1 MKLIYIKTTR
11 RSVAVSIVRALLTM
25 PMAILLCFWFSTLA
39 VANDVAVVSDNLDE
53 VSSAKSVD
61 TLINELAVQL
71 AKRKTVPDAIDAIV
85 ASDAPR
91 KRIWLE
97 TLLSGKLY
105 LRKSD
110 QLPVIV
116 SKADKGFTLIGAA
129 SGDDLGAVGKRDVSK
144 IKINNALR
152 GKLREAIARLAL
164 QDANPAARLAAVE
177 RMMESLN
184 DSKVQALKSQYSVE
198 EDPDVRALIQLT
210 FHMDALDNGDSE
222 ARLAAIEE
230 IGVNTREAI
239 TSSLKD
245 LSANSENAQVA
256 AAATA
261 SIAKIEKR
269 IAVFEKVETVLFGL
283 SLGSVLAMAAIGLA
297 ITFGVMGVI
306 NMAHGEMIM
315 IGAYTTWFIQ
325 QALPGVIEYSLI
337 IAIPVAFMVA
347 FLVGVT
353 IEYLVIRH
361 LYGRPLE
368 TLLATFGISLML
380 QQSVRTFITPQ
391 NVPVTNPSWLSGLW
405 QIDPALSVA
414 VNRVVIFFFCLTVF
428 AVLMW
433 LLKKTFF
440 GLKVRAVSQNRQ
452 MARALGA
459 RSSRIDSMT
468 FGLGAGIAGVAGV
481 ALSQLTNV
489 GPNMGQS
496 YIVDSFMVVVFGG
509 VGNLWG
515 TLLAGLSLGVVNKFL
530 EPWVGAVLAKIIVL
544 IFIILFIQRY
554 PRGLFP
560 QRGRA
565 AGD

>member
-1 MKLIYIKTTR
+1 MS
-11 RSVAVSIVRALLTM
+11 RSGRTGLDIAVLFLF
-25 PMAILLCFWFSTLA
+25 CFCFVPLA
-39 VANDVAVVSDNLDE
+39 VADDSIVADDSVSPQVVVESADV
-53 VSSAKSVD
+53 
-61 TLINELAVQL
+61 LINEQALLLAS
-71 AKRKTVPDAIDAIV
+71 RKTIASAIDTIV
-85 ASDAPR
+85 ASSSPR

-97 TLLSGKLY
+97 ALLSGNLY

-110 QLPVIV
+110 KLPVVV
-116 SKADKGFTLIGAA
+116 SKVEGGFALTGAA
-129 SGDDLGAVGKRDVSK
+129 EGDDLGAAGKREVSK

-152 GKLREAIARLAL
+152 GKLREGIARLAL
-164 QDANPAARLAAVE
+164 QDESAKARQSAVE
-177 RMMESLN
+177 RMMLSL
-184 DSKVQALKSQYSVE
+184 DASKMKALKSQFEVE
-198 EDPDVRALIQLT
+198 QDPDVKTLMELA
-210 FHMDALDNGDSE
+210 FHMDALENGDSK
-222 ARLAAIEE
+222 AKLIAISA
-230 IGVNTREAI
+230 IGVNSREEI
-239 TSSLKD
+239 VSSLRN
-245 LSANSENAQVA
+245 LSADSENREVA
-256 AAATA
+256 AAATVA
-261 SIAKIEKR
+261 IVKIEKR
-269 IAVFEKVETVLFGL
+269 VAIFEKVETVLFGL

-337 IAIPVAFMVA
+337 IAIPMAFIVA

-380 QQSVRTFITPQ
+380 QQAVRTFISSQ
-391 NVPVTNPSWLSGLW
+391 NVPVSNPSWLSGLW

-414 VNRVVIFFFCLTVF
+414 INRVVIFFFCLAVF
-428 AVLMW
+428 AALMW
-433 LLKKTFF
+433 LLRKTFF

-452 MARALGA
+452 MARAMGA
-459 RSSRIDSMT
+459 RSNRIDSMT

-544 IFIILFIQRY
+544 IFIIIFIQRY

>member
-1 MKLIYIKTTR
+1 MSRLCFLKIGLAVLFLLCFLFA
-11 RSVAVSIVRALLTM
+11 SVAV
-25 PMAILLCFWFSTLA
+25 
-39 VANDVAVVSDNLDE
+39 ANEVAVGAGDDGSPQAAESAADNM
-53 VSSAKSVD
+53 
-61 TLINELAVQL
+61 IIELAPL
-71 AKRKTVPDAIDAIV
+71 LMDRKTIGAAIDRVV
-85 ASDAPR
+85 ASVAPR
-91 KRIWLE
+91 RRIWLE
-97 TLLSGKLY
+97 SLLSGNLY

-110 QLPVIV
+110 SHPLLV
-116 SKADKGFTLIGAA
+116 SKTDEGFALIDAA
-129 SGDDLGAVGKRDVSK
+129 TGGELGTVAKRDVRK
-144 IKINNALR
+144 VKINNALR
-152 GKLREAIARLAL
+152 GKLREGIARLAL
-164 QDANPAARLAAVE
+164 QDENPKARLAAVE
-177 RMMESLN
+177 RMMQSL
-184 DSKVQALKSQYSVE
+184 DSSAIVALKSQFKI
-198 EDPDVRALIQLT
+198 EDNAEVKSLIELAFQIDT
-210 FHMDALDNGDSE
+210 LDNGDNN
-222 ARLAAIEE
+222 ARLAAISA
-230 IGVNTREAI
+230 IGVNTRTQVT
-239 TSSLKD
+239 TSLRS
-245 LSANSENAQVA
+245 LSADAGSPQVA
-256 AAATA
+256 AAASA
-261 SIAKIEKR
+261 SIIKIEKR
-269 IAVFEKVETVLFGL
+269 IAIFDKIETVLFGL

-337 IAIPVAFMVA
+337 IAVPMAFMVA

-368 TLLATFGISLML
+368 TLLATFGISLIL
-380 QQSVRTFITPQ
+380 QQAVRTFISPQ
-391 NVPVTNPSWLSGLW
+391 NVPVSNPSWLSGLW
-405 QIDPALSVA
+405 QIDPAFSVA
-414 VNRVVIFFFCLTVF
+414 INRVVIFFFCLLVF
-428 AVLMW
+428 AALMW

-481 ALSQLTNV
+481 ALSQLANV

-544 IFIILFIQRY
+544 IFIIIFIQRY